1 MKGLSALLLL
11 VAVTACQHLPVGG
24 SAEASSLWR
33 DAHQQLAEGE
43 FAAAVREFTRLA
55 EAHPA
60 TREGREAVFYLGAL
74 HLDPRN
80 PEWDPAPA
88 ARHLRGYL
96 EGEARAQVQRGP
108 EAKILLGLA
117 DQLNLPAAER
127 VEGLAPET
135 RVVRERVVV
144 PAEQSRELENEV
156 ARLRRQ
162 VSERDDRIRQ
172 QAAEIERMRR
182 ALAPRT

>member
-11 VAVTACQHLPVGG
+11 VAVTACQHFPIVGG
-24 SAEASSLWR
+24 TEASNLWR
-33 DAHQQLAEGE
+33 GAHQQLAEGE
-43 FAAAVREFTRLA
+43 FTAAVREFSRLA
-55 EAHPA
+55 ETFPE

-80 PEWDPAPA
+80 PAWDPAPA

-96 EGEARAQVQRGP
+96 ETEPRGEVQRAP
-108 EAKILLGLA
+108 EAKILLSLA

-144 PAEQSRELENEV
+144 PAEQSRQLEGEV

-162 VSERDDRIRQ
+162 LTERDDRIRQ